1 MVEGVDSYEEA
12 TRDTKSY
19 IFETPEKKGWGL
31 ENEIWGIYSQNR
43 PPSTCNMERRR
54 PKYHAHV
61 DCFSGAAGD
70 MLLAACLDAA
80 DSLPAPLLG
89 ISADADGDKNSDK
102 FLTQLVHDLEGG
114 LPELKG
120 EFELS
125 VKRVWR
131 GVGRIA
137 AKKVDVHSVYNHDAA
152 PVPGARVNVEEV
164 GGEVHSHEH
173 THEEEGKMHSHEHEH
188 HTHNHCHNQEEQ
200 EESGVEVGDT
210 TDEGLKRDPHGDSH
224 SHSHGHS
231 HSHNHSHSHSHSHSH
246 QSVSA
251 LMLEQCLYPS

>member
-1 MVEGVDSYEEA
+1 MQQE
-12 TRDTKSY
+12 
-19 IFETPEKKGWGL
+19 
-31 ENEIWGIYSQNR
+31 Q
-43 PPSTCNMERRR
+43 R

-80 DSLPAPLLG
+80 DFLPAPLLG
-89 ISADADGDKNSDK
+89 ISADADGEKNSDK

-120 EFELS
+120 EFEIT

-173 THEEEGKMHSHEHEH
+173 EHQTHYYS
-188 HTHNHCHNQEEQ
+188 HNHEQE
-200 EESGVEVGDT
+200 EESGVEVGGVSGNT
-210 TDEGLKRDPHGDSH
+210 TDEGLKHDPRGDSH

-251 LMLEQCLYPS
+251 LMLE

>member
-1 MVEGVDSYEEA
+1 MQ
-12 TRDTKSY
+12 
-19 IFETPEKKGWGL
+19 I
-31 ENEIWGIYSQNR
+31 
-43 PPSTCNMERRR
+43 MERRIR

-80 DSLPAPLLG
+80 DFLPAPLLG
-89 ISADADGDKNSDK
+89 ISADADGEKNSDK

-120 EFELS
+120 EFEIT

-173 THEEEGKMHSHEHEH
+173 EH
-188 HTHNHCHNQEEQ
+188 HTHYYSHNHEQE
-200 EESGVEVGDT
+200 EESGVEVGGVSGNT
-210 TDEGLKRDPHGDSH
+210 TDEGLKHDPHGDSH

-251 LMLEQCLYPS
+251 LMLE